1 MGPHARE
8 DSELGVPRP
17 ISRDGR
23 GAPAVFLRSEEP
35 PLPALLRILTLL
47 STDNT
52 NIIVP
57 ASPTVRC
64 TSVSRGNA
72 RCIQDRPVR
81 TREIHL
87 FRPIVLASLV
97 VLGAL
102 IGGGGCVKS
111 VIDTDCFDTIER
123 TYHFQTP
130 AEPSL
135 QFHIDRCHLD
145 AEACK
150 ELCQEAL
157 DRDNR
162 DSEPT
167 RCHVTFKSS
176 DVSVNVSF
184 EVVTDGK
191 DCPVPPDVI
200 FVGPAAFAP
209 SGGSASG
216 PLTLASPPITLPNAS
231 PIAPSIEFWA
241 RGPGARTLGPLWNGG
256 RTCHA

>member
-8 DSELGVPRP
+8 DSEPGA
-17 ISRDGR
+17 GR
-23 GAPAVFLRSEEP
+23 A
-35 PLPALLRILTLL
+35 LPALLRILTLL
-47 STDNT
+47 AAGNT

-64 TSVSRGNA
+64 TSVSRRNA
-72 RCIQDRPVR
+72 RCRQDRPVR
-81 TREIHL
+81 TRELHL
-87 FRPIVLASLV
+87 PPQIVLAGLAGLAA
-97 VLGAL
+97 LGVTL
-102 IGGGGCVKS
+102 GGGGCVKS
-111 VIDTDCFDTIER
+111 VIDTDCFDTLER

-150 ELCQEAL
+150 ELCQQAL

-167 RCHVTFKSS
+167 RCHVTFKAS

-200 FVGPAAFAP
+200 FVGPAELAP
-209 SGGSASG
+209 SGASASG
-216 PLTLASPPITLPNAS
+216 PLTLASPPIDLS
-231 PIAPSIEFWA
+231 IDLSIAFPA
-241 RGPGARTLGPLWNGG
+241 RGSSARTLGPLWNGG